1 MRKKLVPFLSFLI
14 LLTVSQLYGQKADQ
28 VMLKSGSVIRGEIIG
43 MVPDGNVTIDDF
55 AGNTWVFPMGDIE
68 EIRKDELVT
77 TEQSTGFGQGWVN
90 MTTIGFLAGSGNS
103 MQVAPFTFQNS
114 LGFRQS
120 NGLYTGLVAG
130 IEFLNINHIPLMADI
145 QYTLRNSEVSPVAIL
160 RGGYML
166 PGKWSDDNYGN
177 ELSYQGGPAASF
189 GVGLKIRSKE
199 SFAWDISV
207 LYRYMQ
213 IRYSEN
219 NEWNDSEYTY
229 TDIYNRL
236 ELRIGFYLD

>member
-1 MRKKLVPFLSFLI
+1 MKPVPLLAFIMLLI
-14 LLTVSQLYGQKADQ
+14 ASQLNGQKTDQ
-28 VMLKSGSVIRGEIIG
+28 VKLKNGSVIRGEIVELIPEG
-43 MVPDGNVTIDDF
+43 HVTIDDF
-55 AGNTWVFPMGDIE
+55 AGNTWVFPMNEIE
-68 EIRKDELVT
+68 EIRRVERIAAQ
-77 TEQSTGFGQGWVN
+77 QSIAFEPGWVN
-90 MTTIGFLAGSGNS
+90 MTSIGFLAGSGNS

-114 LGFRQS
+114 LGYRQS
-120 NGLYTGLVAG
+120 SGLYTGLIAG
-130 IEFLNINHIPLMADI
+130 IEFLNINHVPLMADI

-177 ELSYQGGPAASF
+177 ELSYSGGPAASV

-219 NEWNDSEYTY
+219 YEWNDSEYSY

-236 ELRIGFYLD
+236 ELRLGFYLD